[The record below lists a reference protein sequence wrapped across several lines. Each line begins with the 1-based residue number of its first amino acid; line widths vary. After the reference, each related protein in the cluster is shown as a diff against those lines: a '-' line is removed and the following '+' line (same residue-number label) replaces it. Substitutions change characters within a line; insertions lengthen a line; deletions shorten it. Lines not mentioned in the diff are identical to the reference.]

1 MKKAVVVSAA
11 YVGFFLISLT
21 LLTAISLIFTWI
33 SNYSP
38 VYQSAAFMRHALASM
53 LQVLPAAVALSL
65 MLVLLVR
72 TRSRTRAPILSL
84 SISILAIALYAGTAF
99 LLMQLST
106 HTVNP
111 QSSSLP
117 FYEQRLTQ
125 IEQSLLYTGTIRDID
140 DGYQITP
147 VLHIDLD
154 KADTP
159 RISYHP
165 QGIAYPAENR
175 IQSAEAQG
183 ILEYSQQANPFY
195 AFVKPP
201 VIINRLLVEMEGVTT
216 ALKQSAAR
224 SWIFL
229 LITAAAHVLF
239 FTGSWS
245 LIRSSSWPLL
255 NALLGL
261 LVFRGF
267 FFLDAAF
274 RGGIVAEMLKVL
286 ALENYIFLAAP
297 AAFVLLGMLFIL
309 WGAVYNPAPKGADNE

>member
-1 MKKAVVVSAA
+1 MKKAVVISAA

-38 VYQSAAFMRHALASM
+38 VYQSAAFMQQTLSSM
-53 LQVLPAAVALSL
+53 LQVLPVAIALSL

-72 TRSRTRAPILSL
+72 TRSRTRAPVLSL
-84 SISILAIALYAGTAF
+84 TISILAIALYAGIAF
-99 LLMQLST
+99 LLMQLDA
-106 HTVNP
+106 HEEGP

-125 IEQSLLYTGTIRDID
+125 VEQALLYTGTIRDID
-140 DGYQITP
+140 EGYQITP
-147 VLHIDLD
+147 LLHTDLD
-154 KADTP
+154 KAVPP
-159 RISYHP
+159 RISYYS
-165 QGIAYPAENR
+165 QGTAYPAQTR
-175 IQSAEAQG
+175 IQTAEMNT
-183 ILEYSQQANPFY
+183 ILEYSQEANPFY
-195 AFVKPP
+195 AFVRPP
-201 VIINRLLVEMEGVTT
+201 VIINRLLVEIGGVSA
-216 ALKQSAAR
+216 ALIQSAAR

-239 FTGSWS
+239 LTGSWS

-255 NALLGL
+255 NALLSL

-274 RGGIVAEMLKVL
+274 RGGLLTELLKVL
-286 ALENYIFLAAP
+286 ALEDFVFLAAP
-297 AAFVLLGMLFIL
+297 GAFLLLAGLFIL
-309 WGAVYNPAPKGADNE
+309 WGLVYNPAPKGAGNE